1 MIAEFSE
8 KELEKRLSLYQVFL
22 KLYEHHS
29 SFLDEILQLENLPQ
43 PLSTIVQGCYLQ
55 GVIDGSAVYVTT
67 NLCEGKTQTLLQPQ
81 YIWTIGRD
89 RTCGICVCDRRV
101 SRRHASIQYIENAE
115 YSGFYLVDFS
125 STNGSFVNGEP
136 VYRPIKLQDGD
147 HIRLGSMTFSFYMN
161 LTPPQVLPRVAVELL
176 MQLVTRKSSDEA
188 QINSCPFGRKISL
201 ENLDHTLEAFR
212 KVPILSSEEIA
223 ASLSQ
228 KQQSDILDNFFSKQ
242 IPSNSI

>member
-43 PLSTIVQGCYLQ
+43 PLSTGVQGCYLQ
-55 GVIDGSAVYVTT
+55 GVIDGSAVYVIT

-101 SRRHASIQYIENAE
+101 SRRHAAIQYIENSD

-125 STNGSFVNGEP
+125 STNGTFVNGEP

-161 LTPPQVLPRVAVELL
+161 LTPPQVLPRVAIELL
-176 MQLVTRKSSDEA
+176 MQLVTRKSGDEV
-188 QINSCPFGRKISL
+188 QINRKVSL
-201 ENLDHTLEAFR
+201 ENLDHTLEAF
-212 KVPILSSEEIA
+212 KEIPILNSEEIA
-223 ASLSQ
+223 VSLSQ
-228 KQQSDILDNFFSKQ
+228 KQQSEILDNFFSKQ
-242 IPSNSI
+242 MPSNSI

>member
-43 PLSTIVQGCYLQ
+43 PLSTGVQGCYLQ
-55 GVIDGSAVYVTT
+55 GVIDSSDVYVIT
-67 NLCEGKTQTLLQPQ
+67 NLSEGKTQKLLQPQ

-101 SRRHASIQYIENAE
+101 SRRHAAIQYIENAD

-125 STNGSFVNGEP
+125 STNGTFVNGEP

-176 MQLVTRKSSDEA
+176 MQLVTRKSGDEV
-188 QINSCPFGRKISL
+188 QINRKVSL

-212 KVPILSSEEIA
+212 QIPILNSEEIA
-223 ASLSQ
+223 VSLSQ
-228 KQQSDILDNFFSKQ
+228 KQQSEILDNFFSKQ
-242 IPSNSI
+242 MPSNSR

>member
-43 PLSTIVQGCYLQ
+43 PLSTGVQGCYLQ
-55 GVIDGSAVYVTT
+55 GVIDGSAVYVVT

-101 SRRHASIQYIENAE
+101 SRRHAAIQYIENAD

-125 STNGSFVNGEP
+125 STNGTFVNGEP
-136 VYRPIKLQDGD
+136 VYHPIKLQDGD

-176 MQLVTRKSSDEA
+176 MQLVTRKSGDEV
-188 QINSCPFGRKISL
+188 QINRKVSL

-212 KVPILSSEEIA
+212 EIPMLNSEEIA
-223 ASLSQ
+223 VSLSQ
-228 KQQSDILDNFFSKQ
+228 KQQSEILDNFFSKQ
-242 IPSNSI
+242 MPSNSI

>member
-43 PLSTIVQGCYLQ
+43 SSSTGVQGCYLQ

-67 NLCEGKTQTLLQPQ
+67 NLCESKTQTLLQPQ

-101 SRRHASIQYIENAE
+101 SRRHAAIQYIENADD
-115 YSGFYLVDFS
+115 SGFYLIDFS
-125 STNGSFVNGEP
+125 STNGTFVNGEP

-161 LTPPQVLPRVAVELL
+161 FTPPQVLPRVAVELL
-176 MQLVTRKSSDEA
+176 MQLVTRKSGDEV
-188 QINSCPFGRKISL
+188 QINRKVSL
-201 ENLDHTLEAFR
+201 ENLDNTLEAFR
-212 KVPILSSEEIA
+212 EIPILNSEEIA
-223 ASLSQ
+223 VSLSQ
-228 KQQSDILDNFFSKQ
+228 KQQSEILDNFFSKQ
-242 IPSNSI
+242 MPSNSI